1 MTNSRRF
8 QFRRTLQAAVVMTA
22 FISVLVTAGSSST
35 QLPNGADLTV
45 SIDSPLTSTEF
56 EVPPGVPSID
66 VPVTGTASVG
76 LGDPDAT
83 FVYVID
89 VSGSTDTGSGTGCS
103 PVLQCEQEF
112 AAALNQAVIDSGS
125 ADEAGI
131 VVFAS
136 SAAAADVSPAAGTQ
150 LLVAP
155 DAPGAPPTYINQ
167 VIESTFSIASDHG
180 GVNLFTPHNVGL
192 TTNCTAGLQAALPVV
207 QASTNTQNVVV
218 FVSDGQ
224 CDPTG
229 LAAFDAAIAALVAE
243 NAVIHTVVTGTG
255 NACGDPNDQTLA
267 RIAANSG
274 GTCTFVE
281 DPGNLPDIVPNLIG
295 TSLDALSLS
304 IDGNPPTPIPNSD
317 ISLPLPQPGA
327 VSVNYTTTAAGLTPG
342 DHTICVT
349 ATGSDVSEESASVTQ
364 CETIHLLQLSA
375 APPTATN
382 ELGID
387 NTHTVTATIA
397 GDAAQVAGRE
407 VTFVV
412 GGANGGATG
421 TCTLNV
427 DCTTDAAGNVSFT
440 YSVPV
445 APSSIGIDSITVSTV
460 IGGNNS
466 TVTVEKRWVDTTPP
480 VTACTPTVNPAGQ
493 NIPPAGVKS
502 PGQNEDGFYQLLA
515 TDAVD
520 PNPQIFVVDS
530 ATGTVFGPY
539 ANGTNIKYVE
549 ANGAPPSASPMAG
562 AVAWLIKGQ
571 GDMQVYA
578 VDGSGNQSANLS
590 CLVPPPPK

>member
-1 MTNSRRF
+1 M
-8 QFRRTLQAAVVMTA
+8 AALV
-22 FISVLVTAGSSST
+22 SVLVTAGSNST
-35 QLPNGADLTV
+35 TLPNGAELAV
-45 SIDSPLTSTEF
+45 SITSPVTSTEF
-56 EVPPGVPSID
+56 EVPPGQPSID
-66 VPVTGTASVG
+66 VPVSGTASVG

-83 FVYVID
+83 FVYVMD
-89 VSGSTDTGSGTGCS
+89 VSGSTADGSGTGCA
-103 PVLQCEQEF
+103 PVLQCEQQF
-112 AAALNQAVIDSGS
+112 VLALNQAVIDSGS
-125 ADEAGI
+125 ADEAGLA
-131 VVFAS
+131 VFAG
-136 SAAAADVSPAAGTQ
+136 SAAAADVSPDGGTQ

-155 DAPGAPPTYINQ
+155 DEGGPPPYIEQ
-167 VIESTFSIASDHG
+167 VIGSTFSTFGGDG
-180 GVNLFTPHNVGL
+180 GVNLFAFHNVGN
-192 TTNCTAGLQAALPVV
+192 TTNCTAGLQAALPIV
-207 QASTNTQNVVV
+207 QAGTNSNNVVV

-229 LAAFDAAIAALVAE
+229 LPGFDAAIAALAAE
-243 NAVIHTVVTGTG
+243 DAVIHAVATGIG
-255 NACGDPNDQTLA
+255 NSCGSAAGQTLQRMA
-267 RIAANSG
+267 DNTAGS
-274 GTCTFVE
+274 CTFIE
-281 DPGNLPDIVPNLIG
+281 DPGNLPDIIPNLIG
-295 TSLDALSLS
+295 TTLESLSLS
-304 IDGNPPTPIPNSD
+304 IDGGPSAPIPNSD

-327 VSVNYTTTAAGLTPG
+327 VSVNYTTTAAGLAPG

-397 GDAAQVAGRE
+397 GDAAQVSGRE

-412 GGANGGATG
+412 GGTNGGATG

-445 APSSIGIDSITVSTV
+445 APSSIGIDSITVSTL
-460 IGGNNS
+460 IGGNTS
-466 TVTVEKRWVDTTPP
+466 TVTVEKRWADTTPP
-480 VTACTPTVNPAGQ
+480 VAACVPGVNPAGK
-493 NIPPAGVKS
+493 NIPNA
-502 PGQNEDGFYQLLA
+502 QNEDGFWQLNA

-530 ATGTVFGPY
+530 GTGTVFGPY
-539 ANGTNIKYVE
+539 ANGTNIKYVQ
-549 ANGAPPSASPMAG
+549 APGATPSATPGSG

-571 GDMQVYA
+571 GDMQIFA
-578 VDGSGNQSANLS
+578 VDGSGNQSDPLS